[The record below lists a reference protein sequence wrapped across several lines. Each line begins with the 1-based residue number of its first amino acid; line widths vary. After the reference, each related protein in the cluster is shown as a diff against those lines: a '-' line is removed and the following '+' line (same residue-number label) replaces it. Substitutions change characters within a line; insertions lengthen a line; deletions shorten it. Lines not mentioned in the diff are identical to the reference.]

1 MPATEQV
8 ITALTRFTAEFKPPV
23 DWLEIG
29 KTYPD
34 RTDKESLETYPV
46 CSTNKESGQIYP
58 IRTDKESVES
68 YPVARANWAPAINLT
83 CGYRFHSQV

>member
-34 RTDKESLETYPV
+34 RTDKESLET
-46 CSTNKESGQIYP
+46 
-58 IRTDKESVES
+58 
-68 YPVARANWAPAINLT
+68 
-83 CGYRFHSQV
+83 

>member
-34 RTDKESLETYPV
+34 RTDKES
-46 CSTNKESGQIYP
+46 
-58 IRTDKESVES
+58 VES
-68 YPVARANWAPAINLT
+68 YPVEATDNKKDLSLSVKKRAAT
-83 CGYRFHSQV
+83 